1 METYP
6 WWTEK
11 HKKLAQEAKEFVD
24 EFMPLALEYG
34 WKKEYPW
41 GVIKEIAKKGWYGA
55 MIPEKYGGRF
65 EDWGVTGACILC
77 EEIGRMAAP
86 SNSFSNTMCNGG
98 THQIAHAG
106 NEEQKQRWLP
116 RVAKGEL
123 QGCITMTEPY
133 TGSDAAAMETAGT
146 RQGDV
151 YIVHGKKRFITN
163 SGAGN
168 LYMTYVKTS
177 DQPEDRA
184 KYKHLTALVIEKGT
198 QGFTI
203 ERQNDLT
210 GLDGMYNGYLDFDNA
225 PVPVANR
232 LGEEG
237 EGWDIMTRGLNP
249 ERTVVAAIALGR
261 MREALRYSVYHMQRR
276 VQFGQPTINIPTN
289 QFKVADMVMELNIAR
304 LLTYYTAY
312 LCDLGLDT
320 AAQASIVKLFNTETF
335 MRSFI
340 LDAIQCM
347 GGDGVSRLYP
357 VERHMRDAKVYELA
371 GGTSEVMRLIIY
383 RQGLSGLTEDLKV
396 PRRVMHQELNVPF
409 PAGKE
414 ELPKFAVDEAG
425 VLDALAENYRVNP
438 GLHLTLQELKEQ
450 VAGTEEELT
459 NSLTSLETQGLAK
472 LQRDRKGAINLAR
485 ATYDGLA
492 KARPLADYHYF
503 PAWVR
508 EEDMF

>member
-1 METYP
+1 
-6 WWTEK
+6 
-11 HKKLAQEAKEFVD
+11 
-24 EFMPLALEYG
+24 
-34 WKKEYPW
+34 
-41 GVIKEIAKKGWYGA
+41 
-55 MIPEKYGGRF
+55 
-65 EDWGVTGACILC
+65 
-77 EEIGRMAAP
+77 
-86 SNSFSNTMCNGG
+86 
-98 THQIAHAG
+98 
-106 NEEQKQRWLP
+106 
-116 RVAKGEL
+116 
-123 QGCITMTEPY
+123 
-133 TGSDAAAMETAGT
+133 
-146 RQGDV
+146 
-151 YIVHGKKRFITN
+151 
-163 SGAGN
+163 
-168 LYMTYVKTS
+168 
-177 DQPEDRA
+177 
-184 KYKHLTALVIEKGT
+184 
-198 QGFTI
+198 
-203 ERQNDLT
+203 
-210 GLDGMYNGYLDFDNA
+210 
-225 PVPVANR
+225 
-232 LGEEG
+232 
-237 EGWDIMTRGLNP
+237 
-249 ERTVVAAIALGR
+249 
-261 MREALRYSVYHMQRR
+261 
-276 VQFGQPTINIPTN
+276 
-289 QFKVADMVMELNIAR
+289 MVMELNIAR

-383 RQGLSGLTEDLKV
+383 RQGLSGLAEDLKV